1 MTNCLTDE
9 FTTAFNYGMINCVLI
24 SCHIM
29 IITLTRTL
37 PILSLPWPPALSQM
51 LPNNQPP
58 AILQGPMIPSGPM
71 VPTLASI
78 PPVPTVG
85 LPVPVVLPVPAVLP
99 PVSTKQLQNQTPQ
112 TLPNGARKCAIPECS
127 LACYI
132 DPSGT
137 VHECCGFSHA
147 MELMRRK
154 ATELRTYIDNIH
166 FMLLLHTLICHIY
179 AV

>member
-1 MTNCLTDE
+1 M
-9 FTTAFNYGMINCVLI
+9 
-24 SCHIM
+24 
-29 IITLTRTL
+29 
-37 PILSLPWPPALSQM
+37 P
-51 LPNNQPP
+51 PNNQPP

-71 VPTLASI
+71 VPTLAST
-78 PPVPTVG
+78 PPVPTV

-99 PVSTKQLQNQTPQ
+99 PVSTKHLQNQTPQ

-166 FMLLLHTLICHIY
+166 FMLLLDLPYILCSVAFKVLSLSCTQR
-179 AV
+179 VM

>member
-9 FTTAFNYGMINCVLI
+9 FTTAFNYGMVNCVLI

-29 IITLTRTL
+29 IITWTL

-51 LPNNQPP
+51 PPNNQRP

-71 VPTLASI
+71 VPTLAST
-78 PPVPTVG
+78 PPVPTV

-99 PVSTKQLQNQTPQ
+99 PVSTKHLQNQTPQ

-166 FMLLLHTLICHIY
+166 FMLLLDLPYILY